1 MKQLYCVIAVVLAFG
16 AHVLGQQGP
25 GRQGGA
31 GQAAAPEAP
40 PTPRAS
46 APIDL
51 TGYWVSIVNEDWR
64 WRMMTPPK
72 GDYASLPLT
81 PQARKAADS
90 WDYAK
95 EQGTEDAC
103 KPFGVGGLIRM
114 PGRLHITWQ
123 DDVTL
128 KIEFDAGSQTRLLY
142 FDARQGGATRT
153 WQGHSQATWERAG
166 LGPVDR
172 NGIPAGGGRGGR
184 GGRGRGD
191 PQGGSLKVV
200 TTNFKAGHLRKNG
213 VPYSENATIE
223 EYFDRLNYPNGDVI
237 LLVRTT
243 IQDPLYLT
251 MPFLTSTNFKRE
263 PDGSKWKPTPCA
275 IDPPVVMPK
284 SQSGS
289 VGL

>member
-1 MKQLYCVIAVVLAFG
+1 MKQVCWAIAVVVAFSAQPLA
-16 AHVLGQQGP
+16 QQGG
-25 GRQGGA
+25 GRQGRG
-31 GQAAAPEAP
+31 GQPAAPEVP

-90 WDYAK
+90 WDYDK
-95 EQGTEDAC
+95 ERGTDDAC
-103 KPFGVGGLIRM
+103 KPFGVGGLTRM

-128 KIEFDAGSQTRLLY
+128 KIEFDAGTQTRLLY
-142 FDARQGGATRT
+142 FDGREVSGPPT
-153 WQGHSQATWERAG
+153 WQGHSQATWEPAG

-184 GGRGRGD
+184 GGRGRGNV
-191 PQGGSLKVV
+191 QGGSLKVV

-213 VPYSENATIE
+213 VPYSDNASIE
-223 EYFDRLNYPNGDVI
+223 EYVDRLTYPNGDVM

-243 IQDPLYLT
+243 IQDPMYLT

-263 PDGSKWKPTPCA
+263 PDGAKWKPTPCT
-275 IDPPVVMPK
+275 IDPPVVLPK
-284 SQSGS
+284 
-289 VGL
+289 